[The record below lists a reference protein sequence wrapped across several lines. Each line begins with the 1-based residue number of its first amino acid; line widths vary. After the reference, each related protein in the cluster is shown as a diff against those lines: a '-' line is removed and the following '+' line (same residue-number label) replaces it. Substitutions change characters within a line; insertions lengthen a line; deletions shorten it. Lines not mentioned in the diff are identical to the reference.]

1 MGDYL
6 DIMAFNGLPAL
17 FDDKV
22 QNTELFVQ
30 KRIYETLPLL
40 SFLPV
45 NQNPTGLFTNYI
57 NGNVELGDPEYS
69 NNNITF
75 NEIKFGQGQT
85 VGGQTLPIGFKYAAN
100 TRDEQR
106 GKYESSLMSFFNSA
120 VAKIADFYEEQFMTG
135 MVNGARASSNT
146 PDFSTASDIIDTE
159 LTLDD
164 EMRYD
169 SQGNATG
176 YAPSIALVSRATK
189 LDVDKALRKEDY
201 VSNFQYIASNKL
213 TDNDLILF
221 DGNNPALTVE
231 KYADPNYSVI
241 QSLEDDG
248 ISIAEPGAIPQAFIN
263 LKSEDTGRPQTIDYY
278 IWAEANIN
286 ILDSNGI
293 LKATFS

>member
-1 MGDYL
+1 MV
-6 DIMAFNGLPAL
+6 FNGLPAL

-30 KRIYETLPLL
+30 KRIYEALTLLNL
-40 SFLPV
+40 LPV

-57 NGNVELGDPEYS
+57 NGDVELGDPEYS

-106 GKYESSLMSFFNSA
+106 GKFDSNLMSFFNSA
-120 VAKIADFYEEQFMTG
+120 VVKMADFYEEKFMEG
-135 MVNGARASSNT
+135 LQNGARTSVNT
-146 PDFSTASDIIDTE
+146 PDFSSAEKIINTE

-169 SQGNATG
+169 ASGKHATG
-176 YAPSIALVSRATK
+176 YAPTIALVSRATK
-189 LDVDKALRKEDY
+189 LDITKELRKENY
-201 VSNFQYIASNKL
+201 EPNFQYIASNKL

-221 DGNNPALTVE
+221 DGNNPAVTVE
-231 KYADPNYSVI
+231 KYADPQYSVI
-241 QSLEDDG
+241 QSLENDG
-248 ISIAEPGAIPQAFIN
+248 VSIAEPNVIPQAFLN
-263 LKSEDTGRPQTIDYY
+263 LKAEDTGRPQTIDYY
-278 IWAEANIN
+278 IWAEANLN
-286 ILDSNGI
+286 VLNSNGI
-293 LKATFS
+293 LKASLS

>member
-1 MGDYL
+1 
-6 DIMAFNGLPAL
+6 MAFNGLPAL

-30 KRIYETLPLL
+30 KRIYEALTLLNL
-40 SFLPV
+40 LPV

-57 NGNVELGDPEYS
+57 NGDVELGDPEYS

-106 GKYESSLMSFFNSA
+106 GKFDSNLMSFFNSA
-120 VAKIADFYEEQFMTG
+120 VVKMADFYEEKFMTELQ
-135 MVNGARASSNT
+135 NGARTSNNT
-146 PDFSTASDIIDTE
+146 PDFTDAEAIIDTE

-169 SQGNATG
+169 SGGNATG
-176 YAPSIALVSRATK
+176 YAPTIALVSRATK

-201 VSNFQYIASNKL
+201 ESNFQYVASNKL

-221 DGNNPALTVE
+221 DGNNPAVTVE
-231 KYADPNYSVI
+231 KYADPDYSVI
-241 QSLEDDG
+241 QSLENDG
-248 ISIAEPGAIPQAFIN
+248 VSVAEAGVIPQAFLN
-263 LKSEDTGRPQTIDYY
+263 LKAEDTGRPQTIDYY
-278 IWAEANIN
+278 IWAEANLN
-286 ILDSNGI
+286 VLNSNGI